1 LSATTVV
8 GEPVPS
14 WLLAALAPLGAALLS
29 YIVAVRKLSG
39 SIDTTTADRLW
50 VEAKAIREDY
60 RADIAEKER
69 RIVSLEKRVAEVE
82 RDNTRLMRENLQ
94 HGGTISNYE
103 ARISVYEDQF
113 AELTRRLAACESE
126 LETQKGAL

>member
-1 LSATTVV
+1 M
-8 GEPVPS
+8 PS

-69 RIVSLEKRVAEVE
+69 RIVSLEERIATVE
-82 RDNTRLMRENLQ
+82 AANNRLMRENLD
-94 HGGTISNYE
+94 HSTTIADYE
-103 ARISVYEDQF
+103 ARISEYEQQF
-113 AELTRRLAACESE
+113 AELTRRLAACETE
-126 LETQKGAL
+126 LEKRRPR